1 MLSRLQSH
9 PYPRQFWL
17 MFAGMLISTTG
28 ASMIWPFLMIYAS
41 ETLSLP
47 LSTVT
52 ILMTLSS
59 LMGLVSSFIAGPI
72 VDRLGRK
79 WAMAISLLV
88 NGGGYLLLSRAE
100 TLPAFALAMAVNGTF
115 NPIYRVGADAM
126 LADLIPPQWRT
137 DAYALMRMSN
147 NVGVALGPAIGG
159 FIASRSYVIAFYC
172 AAAGLATY
180 GLLVLLFARETLP
193 PDAASS
199 PAEPLGGYVQVLSD
213 RLYRAFLI
221 AFTLN
226 QMVAALIWVLL
237 SAHVKRAYG
246 IPESLYG
253 WLPTTNALMVVFFQ
267 YGVSKITQRFEPR
280 RMMALGALLYALAAL
295 GIAFSSTYW
304 AFWGCMV
311 VMTLGELILVPT
323 SSTFAA
329 NLAPAHM
336 RGRYMS
342 LYGLTWGVSAGISP
356 LVGGNLYESLGARA
370 MWLTGALVGLGSAT
384 LFGRM
389 GKRAEE
395 RVTETAAGL

>member
-1 MLSRLQSH
+1 MLSRLHSH

-41 ETLSLP
+41 EKLSLP
-47 LSTVT
+47 LGTVT
-52 ILMTLSS
+52 LLMTLSS
-59 LMGLVSSFIAGPI
+59 FMGLMSSFIAGPI

-79 WAMAISLLV
+79 WAMAVSLLI

-137 DAYALMRMSN
+137 NAYALMRMSN

-159 FIASRSYVIAFYC
+159 FIASRSYGIAFYC

-193 PDAASS
+193 QGAPEPQS
-199 PAEPLGGYVQVLSD
+199 EPLGGYGQVLSD
-213 RLYRAFLI
+213 RLYRAFLV

-246 IPESLYG
+246 ISESLYG

-267 YGVSKITQRFEPR
+267 YGVSKITQRYEPR
-280 RMMALGALLYALAAL
+280 RMMALGAFLYGLATL
-295 GIAFSSTYW
+295 GIAFSTTYW
-304 AFWGCMV
+304 AFWTCMV
-311 VMTLGELILVPT
+311 VMTIGELIIVPT

-356 LVGGNLYESLGARA
+356 LVGGNLYEWLGARA
-370 MWLTGALVGLGSAT
+370 MWLGGTLVGSLSSL
-384 LFGRM
+384 LFLRM
-389 GKRAEE
+389 RQRIPAE
-395 RVTETAAGL
+395 VTETAAGL